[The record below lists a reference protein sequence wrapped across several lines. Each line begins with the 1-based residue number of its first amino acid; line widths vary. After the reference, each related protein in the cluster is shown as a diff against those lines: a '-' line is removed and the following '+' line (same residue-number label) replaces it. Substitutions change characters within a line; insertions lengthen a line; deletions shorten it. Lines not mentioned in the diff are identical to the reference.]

1 MAETL
6 QSCILAPLDIP
17 ILAVERP
24 EVPATHSSR
33 ALPLGH
39 FICLHLVALLLKL
52 LPVELAAGPGAKP
65 LLSGS
70 GDDHLQL
77 LLVLCLLNCWAI
89 R

>member
-1 MAETL
+1 MG
-6 QSCILAPLDIP
+6 
-17 ILAVERP
+17 
-24 EVPATHSSR
+24 HS
-33 ALPLGH
+33 
-39 FICLHLVALLLKL
+39 ICLHLVALLLKL